1 MSKSPRPHEYG
12 TIDRFPL
19 KQMIEVFREIVMPNG
34 MLIRLFLEFFV
45 ALQRE
50 PLLFQKKSL
59 IVRGLLE
66 ALWANP
72 ASHDLVLG
80 LRPMSSRLFGLNVVA
95 EAEFNAMF
103 DEWLRSLNRDAV

>member
-1 MSKSPRPHEYG
+1 
-12 TIDRFPL
+12 
-19 KQMIEVFREIVMPNG
+19 MPNG

-59 IVRGLLE
+59 IVRALLD

-72 ASHDLVLG
+72 ASHDLVLA
-80 LRPMSSRLFGLNVVA
+80 LRSMSPRLFGLNVVA
-95 EAEFNAMF
+95 ESEFNAMF
-103 DEWLRSLNRDAV
+103 VEWLRSLNRDAI

>member
-1 MSKSPRPHEYG
+1 MV
-12 TIDRFPL
+12 
-19 KQMIEVFREIVMPNG
+19 EVFREVVMPNG

-45 ALQRE
+45 ALQQE

-59 IVRGLLE
+59 IIRAFLD

-72 ASHDLVLG
+72 AAHDLVRA

-95 EAEFNAMF
+95 EAEFNAAF
-103 DEWLRSLNRDAV
+103 DEWLRSLNRPAV